1 MLIKIWE
8 NYKLKQVKNSTKTIF
23 HINKWKK
30 IYVLCQV
37 RPVQPPTKF
46 TYSGQIYNYKLKQR
60 YVI

>member
-1 MLIKIWE
+1 ME
-8 NYKLKQVKNSTKTIF
+8 
-23 HINKWKK
+23 K

-60 YVI
+60 YLV

>member
-30 IYVLCQV
+30 YM
-37 RPVQPPTKF
+37 F
-46 TYSGQIYNYKLKQR
+46 YAKLDQSNRQQNSHILDK
-60 YVI
+60 YIITN